1 MAHGLTSRVFE
12 NDRAKILR
20 DFQIQTENLLMVKQQ
35 DVVLVDKQ
43 RTKAVATVLG
53 DSNIR
58 KNEH

>member
-43 RTKAVATVLG
+43 RTKRQLG

>member
-1 MAHGLTSRVFE
+1 MAQGLTSRVFE
-12 NDRAKILR
+12 NDQAKILR

>member
-1 MAHGLTSRVFE
+1 MAHGLTSRVLE

-43 RTKAVATVLG
+43 RTKAVATV
-53 DSNIR
+53 R
-58 KNEH
+58 

>member
-43 RTKAVATVLG
+43 RTKAVVTV
-53 DSNIR
+53 R
-58 KNEH
+58 